1 MTALAC
7 TAVAHAPAPWPA
19 TAMPQRPAPMRV
31 SLAFVEHRVNIWLRF
46 GKPSRESVLD
56 RWRRTV
62 VFDLGAVCCRV
73 KWLGNDFGTA
83 LWGLMVLQAPVSGAP
98 IQRIGGVLPGA
109 HLLLRVDDESGIKSV
124 LRLID
129 DMEAAGIDPCTAAL
143 TYWSTLGNRLAGRQ
157 ALPVYDIERHTAH
170 LAREVLR

>member
-1 MTALAC
+1 MNALTCSAIER
-7 TAVAHAPAPWPA
+7 VPAPWPA
-19 TAMPQRPAPMRV
+19 SAMHQSPRPMRV

-46 GKPSRESVLD
+46 GKPSREAALD
-56 RWRRTV
+56 RWRRMA
-62 VFDLGAVCCRV
+62 VFDPGAVCCRV

-83 LWGLMVLQAPVSGAP
+83 MWQLMVLQAPAGVAP

-109 HLLLRVDDESGIKSV
+109 HLLLRTDGESGVKSV
-124 LRLID
+124 LQLID

-143 TYWSTLGNRLAGRQ
+143 TYWSTLGNRLASRQ

-170 LAREVLR
+170 LAREAWR

>member
-1 MTALAC
+1 MIAHTC
-7 TAVAHAPAPWPA
+7 SSIEHAHAQWP
-19 TAMPQRPAPMRV
+19 TPAMPQRPDSMRL

-46 GKPSRESVLD
+46 GKPSRETVLD
-56 RWRRTV
+56 RWRRTAL
-62 VFDLGAVCCRV
+62 FDASTVCCRM

-83 LWGLMVLQAPVSGAP
+83 MWQLMVLQAPVSGAP

-109 HLLLRVDDESGIKSV
+109 RLLLRVDGESGVKSV
-124 LRLID
+124 LQLID

-170 LAREVLR
+170 LARKALR

>member
-1 MTALAC
+1 MNALAC
-7 TAVAHAPAPWPA
+7 TAVAHVPAPWPA
-19 TAMPQRPAPMRV
+19 AAMPQRPASMRV

-46 GKPSRESVLD
+46 GKPSHETVLD
-56 RWRRTV
+56 RWRRTA
-62 VFDLGAVCCRV
+62 VFDPGAVCCRV

-83 LWGLMVLQAPVSGAP
+83 MWQLMVLQAPVGGALV
-98 IQRIGGVLPGA
+98 QRIGGVLPGA
-109 HLLLRVDDESGIKSV
+109 HLLLRTDGESGVKSV
-124 LRLID
+124 LQLID

-143 TYWSTLGNRLAGRQ
+143 TYWTTLGNRLASRQ